1 MKKKFILFCVG
12 VLMMAGTLQVQG
24 KVIPKDWT
32 TGRGTIV
39 WLANR
44 PSLPFVVMKVL
55 VKAGSVYDTDKKAG
69 EAYLLSQLLPEGAR
83 GMTGLQIS
91 QALDFM
97 GSDLDIMCG
106 KDYAAL
112 TLVTLKEHLE
122 ESFKILAL
130 VLTQPTLSKDEFD
143 RIKREVVG
151 ELLKEEEDPGLVA
164 SRAFDEALFKGYPYH
179 RPEKGYVK
187 AVEALTL
194 KDVRGFYERF
204 YHPNFAMFS
213 VAGDVT
219 QDEVQG
225 LMDKYLKGWLP
236 SERPLPS
243 LSDPLPL
250 PEGGETIL
258 EKGVTQ
264 ANIILGHFGVKRG
277 DPDFV
282 KVYVMNQILGGGG
295 LTSRLFQ
302 KIREE
307 GGFSY
312 SIYSYYQPTYWRG
325 AFRVVLQTKN
335 ERAQEA
341 IKEVKE
347 VLIEYRNKGPSR
359 EELEDAK
366 RYLTGSFPLKLDTNQ
381 EIADYMAFAAFH
393 GLGTHY
399 FVEFPQEIQGVTLE
413 EVKEAARK
421 YLHPEKLL
429 VVVVKA
435 PSSP

>member
-1 MKKKFILFCVG
+1 
-12 VLMMAGTLQVQG
+12 MAGTLQVQG
-24 KVIPKDWT
+24 KVIPKKWITESGT
-32 TGRGTIV
+32 TV

-44 PSLPFVVMKVL
+44 PSLPFVIIKVL
-55 VKAGSVYDTDKKAG
+55 VKAGSVYDTEEKAG
-69 EAYLLSQLLPEGAR
+69 GAYLLSQLLPEGAG

-91 QALDFM
+91 QALDFI
-97 GSDLDIMCG
+97 GSDLDTMCG

-112 TLVTLKEHLE
+112 TLIALREHLE

-130 VLTQPTLSKDEFD
+130 VLTQPTLSKGEFD
-143 RIKREVVG
+143 RVKREVMG

-164 SRAFDEALFKGYPYH
+164 SRAFDEALFKGHPYH

-187 AVEALTL
+187 TLEALTL

-204 YHPNFAMFS
+204 YRPDFAIFS

-219 QDEVQG
+219 QDK
-225 LMDKYLKGWLP
+225 LRSFMDRYLKDWKY
-236 SERPLPS
+236 SECPLPF
-243 LSDPLPL
+243 LPDPLPL
-250 PEGGETIL
+250 MKGRETVL

-264 ANIILGHFGVKRG
+264 ANIILGHLGVKRG

-302 KIREE
+302 RIREE

-335 ERAQEA
+335 EKAQEA
-341 IKEVKE
+341 IKEVKK
-347 VLIEYRNKGPSR
+347 VLREYRDKGPSR

-381 EIADYMAFAAFH
+381 EIADYMAFTAFH
-393 GLGTHY
+393 GLGTRY
-399 FVEFPQEIQGVTLE
+399 FVEFPQEIQRVTLKD
-413 EVKEAARK
+413 VKEAAKK
-421 YLHPEKLL
+421 YIRPGDLL

>member
-1 MKKKFILFCVG
+1 MKKEFILFCVG

-24 KVIPKDWT
+24 KLIPKDWT

-55 VKAGSVYDTDKKAG
+55 IKAGSVYDTDEKAG
-69 EAYLLSQLLPEGAR
+69 EAYLLSQLLPEGAG

-91 QALDFM
+91 QTLDFM
-97 GSDLDIMCG
+97 GSDLDTMCG

-187 AVEALTL
+187 TVEALTL

-204 YHPNFAMFS
+204 YHPNFAIFS

-219 QDEVQG
+219 QDELCS
-225 LMDKYLKGWLP
+225 LMDKYLRDWKPL
-236 SERPLPS
+236 EHPLPF

-250 PEGGETIL
+250 PEGGKTIL

-264 ANIILGHFGVKRG
+264 ANIILGHLGVKRG

-341 IKEVKE
+341 IKEVRK
-347 VLIEYRNKGPSR
+347 VLKEYRDKGPSR
-359 EELEDAK
+359 DELEDAK

-381 EIADYMAFAAFH
+381 EITDYMAFAAFH
-393 GLGTHY
+393 GLGTRY
-399 FVEFPQEIQGVTLE
+399 FVEFSQEIQGVTLK
-413 EVKEAARK
+413 EVKEAAKK

-435 PSSP
+435 SSSP

>member
-1 MKKKFILFCVG
+1 MKKGFILFCVG

-32 TGRGTIV
+32 TESGTTM

-55 VKAGSVYDTDKKAG
+55 VKAGSVYDTDEKAG
-69 EAYLLSQLLPEGAR
+69 EAYLLSQLLSEGAG

-106 KDYAAL
+106 KDYAAI
-112 TLVTLKEHLE
+112 TLVTLREHLE

-130 VLTQPTLSKDEFD
+130 VLTQPTLSKDDFD
-143 RIKREVVG
+143 RVKREVVG

-164 SRAFDEALFKGYPYH
+164 SRAFDEAIFKGHPYH

-187 AVEALTL
+187 TVEALTL
-194 KDVRGFYERF
+194 KDVKGVYERF
-204 YHPNFAMFS
+204 YHPNFAIFS

-219 QDEVQG
+219 QDEIQG

-236 SERPLPS
+236 SESPLPS
-243 LSDPLPL
+243 VSDCPFL

-258 EKGVTQ
+258 EKKVTQ
-264 ANIILGHFGVKRG
+264 ANIILGHLGVKRG

-302 KIREE
+302 EIREDR
-307 GGFSY
+307 GLSY
-312 SIYSYYQPTYWRG
+312 SVYSSYQPTYWRG

-341 IKEVKE
+341 IKEVKK
-347 VLIEYRNKGPSR
+347 VLIEYRSKGPSK

-381 EIADYMAFAAFH
+381 KIADYMAFAAFH

-399 FVEFPQEIQGVTLE
+399 FVEFPKAIQRVTLE
-413 EVKEAARK
+413 EVREAARK
-421 YLHPEKLL
+421 YIHPERLFVL
-429 VVVVKA
+429 VVKA

>member
-1 MKKKFILFCVG
+1 MKKEFILFCVG

-24 KVIPKDWT
+24 KLIPKDWT

-55 VKAGSVYDTDKKAG
+55 IKAGSVYDTDEKAG
-69 EAYLLSQLLPEGAR
+69 EAYLLSRLLPEGAG

-91 QALDFM
+91 QTLDFM
-97 GSDLDIMCG
+97 GSDLDTTCG

-187 AVEALTL
+187 TVEALTL

-204 YHPNFAMFS
+204 YHPNFAIFS

-219 QDEVQG
+219 QDELRS
-225 LMDKYLKGWLP
+225 LMDKYLRDWKPL
-236 SERPLPS
+236 EHPLPS

-264 ANIILGHFGVKRG
+264 ANIILGHLGVKRG

-341 IKEVKE
+341 IKEVRK
-347 VLIEYRNKGPSR
+347 VLKEYRDKGPSR

-366 RYLTGSFPLKLDTNQ
+366 RYLTGSFPLKLDANQ
-381 EIADYMAFAAFH
+381 EITDYMAFAAFY
-393 GLGTHY
+393 GLGTRY
-399 FVEFPQEIQGVTLE
+399 FVEFPQEIQGVTLK
-413 EVKEAARK
+413 EVKEAAKK

-435 PSSP
+435 SSSP